1 MILGTYITIPEAFPA
16 DLLAYSGELFT
27 DLSLLIV
34 LAVGLPMAF
43 WVIRKTISLVRAR

>member
-1 MILGTYITIPEAFPA
+1 MILGTYITIPAEFPT
-16 DLLAYSGELFT
+16 DLLAYAGELFT

>member
-1 MILGTYITIPEAFPA
+1 MGLLTYITIPAEFPA
-16 DLLAYSGELFT
+16 DLLAYSGDLFT

-34 LAVGLPMAF
+34 LAIGLPLAF